1 MNKLRRRS
9 TSTEFEIERGIEFR
23 HQLRNAAN
31 IKLPFAWYP
40 NVDGIRHS
48 VAAIQ
53 QPLLFHFFVPSIRTF
68 HQKKDRDADIIK
80 TRGKHFVHD
89 ATYFISSYGHR
100 NSPCISFQPPT
111 VLRTNTMKN
120 KRIIITRSYCNCA
133 ATADKSMLS
142 LFPPLPQRI
151 TSSRKGKMLV
161 HTHRHEAGRYP
172 QGRECYGPSMLI
184 LCKFIR
190 YPKRV
195 IFSRGDIW
203 ARVIPTTRMTCEIQM
218 HKWWTKSIFSF
229 SYTSNNNTGKM
240 GA

>member
-40 NVDGIRHS
+40 NDGIRHS

-80 TRGKHFVHD
+80 TRAKHFVHD

-111 VLRTNTMKN
+111 VLRTNTMTN

-133 ATADKSMLS
+133 ATADKSMQHAVTIPPSPTKKYVQQERKNVGTHTPTRGRKIPSRSRMLWSIHADSMQIYTLPKESHILS
-142 LFPPLPQRI
+142 R
-151 TSSRKGKMLV
+151 RYMGK
-161 HTHRHEAGRYP
+161 
-172 QGRECYGPSMLI
+172 
-184 LCKFIR
+184 
-190 YPKRV
+190 
-195 IFSRGDIW
+195 
-203 ARVIPTTRMTCEIQM
+203 
-218 HKWWTKSIFSF
+218 
-229 SYTSNNNTGKM
+229 SNTNNTDDVWNSN
-240 GA
+240 A